1 VKKWIIIVIVLAGLA
16 GLGMLIAQRA
26 EKVQATRAEQAK
38 PIALAPVSVQAESIT
53 THDFIDAIEV
63 AGEVKAKRSVLVFTK
78 VSGRVEE
85 LMVGLGEKVEQ
96 GQVLARIEEND
107 LGWRE
112 KQGLAGERAA
122 EAAVRQAAAQVE
134 VIRVEFNRAKKLYEE
149 KALPEGDFVRAQG
162 QLNAATA
169 GLNAAKAQVE
179 VARAGAGLAKE
190 ARSWTAVESP
200 IAGVVTRKFT
210 ELGASAGGQPPQP
223 MFEVQDQSTLQIQ
236 IDVPAL
242 AIDAVKVGTTLDFE
256 VNERPGK
263 TFKATVSAVGKSL
276 DAQTRRL
283 RVELAADGAL
293 VDEGVLPA
301 MLATVKVK
309 LGERPGLVAAPRR
322 AVVQLAEGPAIFIVR
337 GNKAVRVVPDVLN
350 GDKLFVP
357 VPAGATV
364 GEQVVVAGQDALRE
378 GAEVKVVDKTASKSD
393 PAAKTPAAAAS
404 PTVVKETT
412 P

>member
-1 VKKWIIIVIVLAGLA
+1 MKKWIIIVIVLAGLA
-16 GLGMLIAQRA
+16 GLGLLIMKRA
-26 EKVQATRAEQAK
+26 DKVQTTRAEQAK
-38 PIALAPVSVQAESIT
+38 PLVLPPLSVQTEPIVS
-53 THDFIDAIEV
+53 HDFIDDIEV

-85 LMVGLGEKVEQ
+85 LMVGLGQKVEQ

-149 KALPEGDFVRAQG
+149 KALPEADFVRAQG

-200 IAGVVTRKFT
+200 IAGVITRKFT

-223 MFEVQDQSTLQIQ
+223 LFELQDQSTLQIQ

-242 AIDAVKVGTTLDFE
+242 AAPAVKVGTTLDFE

-276 DAQTRRL
+276 DPQTRRL
-283 RVELAADGAL
+283 RVELEADGAL
-293 VDEGVLPA
+293 VDDGVLPA

-309 LGERPGLVAAPRR
+309 LGERAGLIAAPKK
-322 AVVQLAEGPAIFIVR
+322 AIVHLAGGAAIFVVR
-337 GNKAVRVVPDVLN
+337 GDKAVRLLPDLAIS
-350 GDKLFVP
+350 DKTHVA
-357 VPAGATV
+357 VPAGAQL
-364 GEQVVVAGQDALRE
+364 GDQVVVSGQDGLKE
-378 GAEVKVVDKTASKSD
+378 GAAVKVVDSTAKANAPTEA
-393 PAAKTPAAAAS
+393 PAAPSDADVKKEAA
-404 PTVVKETT
+404 P
-412 P
+412 